1 MSLKSKALLFNLIS
15 FGALFILFRVGIG
28 VLIPLPYL
36 PLLIGSS
43 VLASFLA
50 PKFLVKENTLWIKI
64 PLKKASRKL

>member
-15 FGALFILFRVGIG
+15 FGVLFILFRVGIG

-50 PKFLVKENTLWIKI
+50 PKFLVKENALWIKI
-64 PLKKASRKL
+64 PLQKAARKL

>member
-15 FGALFILFRVGIG
+15 FGVLFILFRVGIG

-64 PLKKASRKL
+64 PLKKGARRL